1 MKSETLRGIKYSA
14 IALAVTLGMTAC
26 SLEGDDGEDG
36 VQGPVGE
43 QGPAGDQGP
52 VGDQGPQGD
61 QGAPRAHQHGPCAPA
76 PPRASA
82 WCATPSQR
90 RARRQEQPSAS
101 YLP

>member
-43 QGPAGDQGP
+43 QGPAGEPGP
-52 VGDQGPQGD
+52 VGDTAGTLTRIATVPLGAEVTGIFLTDEGD
-61 QGAPRAHQHGPCAPA
+61 
-76 PPRASA
+76 
-82 WCATPSQR
+82 
-90 RARRQEQPSAS
+90 
-101 YLP
+101 LFFNV

>member
-43 QGPAGDQGP
+43 QGPVEIKA
-52 VGDQGPQGD
+52 
-61 QGAPRAHQHGPCAPA
+61 R
-76 PPRASA
+76 
-82 WCATPSQR
+82 WATKVLKVIVQVR
-90 RARRQEQPSAS
+90 
-101 YLP
+101 